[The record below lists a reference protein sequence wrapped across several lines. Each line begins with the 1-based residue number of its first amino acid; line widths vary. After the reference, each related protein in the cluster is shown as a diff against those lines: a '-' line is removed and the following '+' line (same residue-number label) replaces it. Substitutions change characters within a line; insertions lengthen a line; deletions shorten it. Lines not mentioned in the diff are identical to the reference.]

1 MFDRM
6 GRRGYVMPIIIVI
19 VFACM
24 FSLMFWP
31 MTHMQIKNLPF
42 AIVSLDEGAE
52 MAGQEVNIG
61 DTIVDS
67 IIESTDTSDDDEDP
81 MMTWT
86 RLDGADELNEAVDNV
101 EYYGIMVIPED
112 YSEALVE
119 AQMASMTQPGTDT
132 SSGID
137 TTQLEALAAQS
148 GMDVSQLQTMLASA
162 ADDPSQLNALAAQL
176 GMDASQLQ
184 ALLGQ
189 SGTDATSG
197 IDTTQLEALAAQ
209 SGMDVSQLQTMLA
222 SVADDP
228 SQLEALA
235 AQLGMDASQLQALVA
250 QSGTDATTEGATS
263 EGTELDASSMLSSMD
278 MSLLSSEDMP
288 AISML
293 LDNAKS
299 PLIANMMQ
307 TSVATMFSS
316 MGMNVEVE
324 VIHNGVD
331 DAEDN
336 GEEEAGTG
344 SFDITNM
351 YGMMMSQQLAIMPVC
366 MISMMGCMFLAR
378 IFSRKKAATKAEAWK
393 AVGKQVLYALGLSLL
408 TAIAALI
415 MVICIAGTEVPIVEG
430 CLFLWIA
437 TFCLMLV
444 FLGLYNIA
452 FGLGL
457 VGGFCISMLGMM
469 TGIMPPEMLPTFW
482 SDFIYPWAPQHF
494 VSGGLRLI
502 EFVDGGVFNTY
513 TWAFLIYAVA
523 GIVLLLIAAV
533 LPTKAQREAKN
544 NFEFGAHQVRPETAT
559 AQEAQDIQ
567 DVQQTA
573 KHEARNVQDVRQTAK
588 HEVRDDSSGDA

>member
-31 MTHMQIKNLPF
+31 MTHMQMKDLPF
-42 AIVSLDEGAE
+42 AIVLLDEGAE

-67 IIESTDTSDDDEDP
+67 ITESTSSDDDEDS
-81 MMTWT
+81 MMKWT
-86 RLDGADELNEAVDNV
+86 QLNGEDELNEAVDNV

-112 YSEALVE
+112 YSEAIVE
-119 AQMASMTQPGTDT
+119 AQMS
-132 SSGID
+132 
-137 TTQLEALAAQS
+137 
-148 GMDVSQLQTMLASA
+148 TMA
-162 ADDPSQLNALAAQL
+162 
-176 GMDASQLQ
+176 
-184 ALLGQ
+184 Q

-222 SVADDP
+222 SAAEDP
-228 SQLEALA
+228 TQLDAIA
-235 AQLGMDASQLQALVA
+235 AQLGVDASQLQAMIG
-250 QSGTDATTEGATS
+250 QMGTEATTEESAS
-263 EGTELDASSMLSSMD
+263 ESTGLDASSMLSNMD
-278 MSLLSSEDMP
+278 MSQLNSEDMP

-307 TSVATMFSS
+307 TSVASMFSQ

-351 YGMMMSQQLAIMPVC
+351 YGMMMSQQLAIMPIC
-366 MISMMGCMFLAR
+366 MISMIGCLFLSR
-378 IFSRKKAATKAEAWK
+378 IFSRKKAATKGEAWK
-393 AVGKQVLYALGLSLL
+393 AIGKQVLYALGLSLL

-415 MVICIAGTEVPIVEG
+415 MVIWIAGTEVPLVEG

-437 TFCLMLV
+437 AFCLMLV

-513 TWAFLIYAVA
+513 TWAFLIYAAV
-523 GIVLLLIAAV
+523 GIVLLVIGAV
-533 LPTKAQREAKN
+533 LPTRAQREAKQ
-544 NFEFGAHQVRPETAT
+544 NFQFGGAHQVRPEM
-559 AQEAQDIQ
+559 QETQKVEDVQQKVRDVQQNVQ
-567 DVQQTA
+567 DVQQKTQ
-573 KHEARNVQDVRQTAK
+573 ET
-588 HEVRDDSSGDA
+588 SSGDI